1 MKPKSINGN
10 RKTGKILF
18 EAGILI
24 MIANLLSAYGI
35 WQSILNGWK
44 ITNGGENFFQAFIQ
58 SGGNY
63 VITYLNQ
70 ESIYI
75 AFLSVLFS
83 FLGNKEEIVSI
94 INLILQVSG
103 LLFFYLGAK
112 KMFRF
117 VFPLALAVIGGVLS
131 ICFYPVIADSSMHI
145 IWCLSGLI
153 FWIGSKSFSELSGKF
168 IKRILL
174 GILLGIFCYID
185 LAGFFLLT
193 VFILFIVIAKEF
205 NLKEKKIQFLHF
217 IYFLLGVIN
226 GFFVMFYLWNN
237 FKFNKDVFQYWLN
250 DKLRHFVQETSI
262 NQYISLSL
270 ILVVSVI
277 FYIIKRSRKIAP
289 VSTTELDAV
298 FQQIVEQEEQAELEQ
313 RQLTLEQ
320 DQAKPELKSVES
332 ELKQA
337 ELEQNKPE
345 IKLIENPLPLPKKH
359 VKKEMNYAF
368 EPSKDQMHYDLNN
381 YRLDDDYDLKDI

>member
-277 FYIIKRSRKIAP
+277 FYIIKRREIATENS
-289 VSTTELDAV
+289 VAEELVGMNVVTAVEESTETVLETKVDV
-298 FQQIVEQEEQAELEQ
+298 VTDVKEEVQ
-313 RQLTLEQ
+313 
-320 DQAKPELKSVES
+320 KPSIEM
-332 ELKQA
+332 
-337 ELEQNKPE
+337 NKETPE
-345 IKLIENPLPLPKKH
+345 IPKPIKFIENPLPLPKKH

-368 EPSKDQMHYDLNN
+368 EPTSDQMHYDLNN
-381 YRLDDDYDLKDI
+381 YRFDDDYDLKE

>member
-1 MKPKSINGN
+1 MKQISIDGN
-10 RKTGKILF
+10 KKTGKILF

-24 MIANLLSAYGI
+24 MIINVLSVYGI

-44 ITNGGENFFQAFIQ
+44 ISDGKLCFQAFIQ

-83 FLGNKEEIVSI
+83 FLGNKEEVVSI
-94 INLILQVSG
+94 INLILQAG
-103 LLFFYLGAK
+103 GIIFFYLGAK
-112 KMFRF
+112 KLFRF
-117 VFPLALAVIGGVLS
+117 VFPLALITIGWVLS
-131 ICFYPVIADSSMHI
+131 ICFYPVVTDTSMHL

-153 FWIGSKSFSELSGKF
+153 FWAGSRSFADSSKKF

-185 LAGFFLLT
+185 FAGIFLLIT
-193 VFILFIVIAKEF
+193 FILFIIIAKEV
-205 NLKEKKIQFLHF
+205 NLKEKRIQFFHF

-237 FKFNKDVFQYWLN
+237 FRFNKEIFQYWLH
-250 DKLRHFVQETSI
+250 DKLRYFIPENGT
-262 NQYISLSL
+262 NQYICLGL
-270 ILVVSVI
+270 ILVVSII
-277 FYIIKRSRKIAP
+277 FYAIKRSRKIVVP
-289 VSTTELDAV
+289 SEVETTSE
-298 FQQIVEQEEQAELEQ
+298 IVDIVPQVNTTQEMVNS
-313 RQLTLEQ
+313 
-320 DQAKPELKSVES
+320 P
-332 ELKQA
+332 
-337 ELEQNKPE
+337 
-345 IKLIENPLPLPKKH
+345 IKFIENPLPLPKKH